1 VNAPRAIKGTHEILP
16 HEMPQWHRFSA
27 QRTSSSLEEV
37 RDADLM
43 AYLTDKLKSK
53 EKSNG

>member
-1 VNAPRAIKGTHEILP
+1 MNAPRAIKGTHDILP
-16 HEMPQWHRFSA
+16 DEMPQWP
-27 QRTSSSLEEV
+27 QEEV